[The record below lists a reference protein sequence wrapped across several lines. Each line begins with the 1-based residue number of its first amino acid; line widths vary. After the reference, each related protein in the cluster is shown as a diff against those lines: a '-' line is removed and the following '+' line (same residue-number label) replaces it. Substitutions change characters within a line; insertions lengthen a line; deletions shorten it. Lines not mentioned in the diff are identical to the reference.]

1 MTETVHFRAD
11 TFRATIYLPR
21 LHELTITN
29 IRKLLRLVFCYDW
42 ENEEAIQTTE
52 LYIPNAVEDS
62 LQAWKEKSQEY
73 AHGWRNLKGPFA
85 PRLTKEE
92 KLKVTRENNRLTA
105 AVKEAKRTHE
115 KWVKINSVFHELR
128 Q

>member
-42 ENEEAIQTTE
+42 ENEEAILTTE
-52 LYIPNAVEDS
+52 LYIQNAVEDS

-73 AHGWRNLKGPFA
+73 AATSRA
-85 PRLTKEE
+85 PLHP
-92 KLKVTRENNRLTA
+92 V
-105 AVKEAKRTHE
+105 
-115 KWVKINSVFHELR
+115 
-128 Q
+128 

>member
-1 MTETVHFRAD
+1 MSETVYFRAD

-52 LYIPNAVEDS
+52 LYIQNAVEDS
-62 LQAWKEKSQEY
+62 LQAWKEKS
-73 AHGWRNLKGPFA
+73 
-85 PRLTKEE
+85 
-92 KLKVTRENNRLTA
+92 
-105 AVKEAKRTHE
+105 KEAKRTHE
-115 KWVKINSVFHELR
+115 KWVKINSVFHELSR
-128 Q
+128 